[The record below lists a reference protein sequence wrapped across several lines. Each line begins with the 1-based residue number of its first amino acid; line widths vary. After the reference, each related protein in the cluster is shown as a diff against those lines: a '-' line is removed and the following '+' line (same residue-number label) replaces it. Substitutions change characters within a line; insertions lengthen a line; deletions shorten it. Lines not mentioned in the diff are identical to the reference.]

1 MSVSDRIHLI
11 LADGTPQ
18 YHQLVKLVG
27 QPSSSLIPSNPA
39 DEYVSGIDLAKPATP
54 FNQRLA
60 IYGDQPISTF
70 SILV

>member
-27 QPSSSLIPSNPA
+27 KPSSSLIPSIPA
-39 DEYVSGIDLAKPATP
+39 DEYVSGIDLDQLATP
-54 FNQRLA
+54 FQQRLA
-60 IYGDQPISTF
+60 VYGDQPISTF
-70 SILV
+70 NILA